1 MDTRLIIGSVAL
13 VLAPM
18 VFAVTTVVE
27 ARRVV
32 RFLRHGVVAEGEVIG
47 EELHGLQFRAPYPV
61 VQFRVKDGSIRT
73 FRSRIS
79 RRSRGFIHPEK
90 VVVRYLA
97 DSPDEAELF
106 SGFHPYK
113 HLAGISLVLALTVAF
128 AAFGLPLFFVS

>member
-1 MDTRLIIGSVAL
+1 MDMRIVIGSVAL
-13 VLAPM
+13 ILAPI
-18 VFAVTTVVE
+18 VFAVMTLIE

-32 RFLRHGVVAEGEVIG
+32 RFLRHGVLAEGEVIG

-90 VVVRYLA
+90 VVVSYLEN
-97 DSPDEAELF
+97 SPDEAELF

-113 HLAGISLVLALTVAF
+113 HLAGISLVLALTVTF
-128 AAFGLPLFFVS
+128 AVFGLPKFLVS